1 MTRPHCRINCCIS
14 TKIRSDY
21 LWKFGSNTKKHQINR
36 KWATRTRYGNIIC
49 FQRKEKTCLF
59 ATIGLSKPDTR
70 KLYTDL
76 TGCLPLNSN
85 RGMKYMVILYAYDT
99 NEIFVEPIKTR
110 SYADMLRGHYVL
122 YNTSENAVHALKLN
136 MMDNESS
143 AAFNWLLQKIRTASQ
158 LRHRIATEEMQR
170 NVLYAHSIIFLW
182 QD

>member
-1 MTRPHCRINCCIS
+1 
-14 TKIRSDY
+14 
-21 LWKFGSNTKKHQINR
+21 
-36 KWATRTRYGNIIC
+36 
-49 FQRKEKTCLF
+49 
-59 ATIGLSKPDTR
+59 
-70 KLYTDL
+70 
-76 TGCLPLNSN
+76 
-85 RGMKYMVILYAYDT
+85 MKYMVILYAYDT

-158 LRHRIATEEMQR
+158 LRQRIATEEMQR